1 MRPLLDAPPSTRVAG
16 VMSYTKRFSPAI
28 FASLVL
34 TVAACG
40 GSSAENPPPADPA
53 KATSTTPNDAPSAAG
68 AAAPTASP
76 EAKPEAKPAA
86 QAEPAKPKGLVHDA
100 DGPDGIRRWALW
112 DGPKTAAAITTKK
125 AWVVAPNLGQ
135 LGATKES
142 FGAVRI
148 KLVTVLKADANEV
161 VYEERGNKYAV
172 PAALA
177 RPAVAPKG
185 LKKGAYAICNFGG
198 SHWVGRIEAV
208 DAKSATCALWFMNK
222 LRKEK
227 LPLEEVLAF
236 EGPFG
241 MGSHGMVHFEG
252 GSDTDTWYPAQVFAV
267 SGEDAWVEIETQF
280 GNGYG
285 EREGRSVHKVKTS
298 NVRPIDVSKPLAVG
312 APCLTEDNPRLG
324 DCKVKRVIEGG
335 LAYELTFKDGQ
346 PVKEEWDI
354 GTVAPL
360 PQEAKPAK

>member
-1 MRPLLDAPPSTRVAG
+1 
-16 VMSYTKRFSPAI
+16 MSYAKLVSPTFVATL
-28 FASLVL
+28 AL

-40 GSSAENPPPADPA
+40 GPAAENPPPADPA
-53 KATSTTPNDAPSAAG
+53 NATSTTPTAAPSAA
-68 AAAPTASP
+68 PTATPTAAP
-76 EAKPEAKPAA
+76 EAKPEAKSAA
-86 QAEPAKPKGLVHDA
+86 PAEPAKPKGLVHDV

-112 DGPKTAAAITTKK
+112 DGPKTGAAITTPK
-125 AWVVAPNLGQ
+125 AWVVAPNMGSMNDP
-135 LGATKES
+135 KDS
-142 FGAVRI
+142 FAAVRL

-185 LKKGAYAICNFGG
+185 LKKGAYAICNFGQ

-208 DAKSATCALWFMNK
+208 DAKSATCALWFMKK

-236 EGPFG
+236 EGPLG
-241 MGSHGMVHFEG
+241 MGSYAMVHFEG
-252 GSDTDTWYPAQVFAV
+252 GPDTESWYPAQVFAV
-267 SGEDAWVEIETQF
+267 SGEDVWVEIDTQF

-285 EREGRSVHKVKTS
+285 EREGRRVHKVKTS
-298 NVRPIDVSKPLAVG
+298 NARPIDVSKPLAVG

-324 DCKVKRVIEGG
+324 DCKVKKVIEGG

-346 PVKEEWDI
+346 PFKEEWDI

-360 PQEAKPAK
+360 PKEAKPAK